1 MLKRLLAIVALSAGL
16 AAVGSPALALTAKQK
31 MDTCK
36 FGANDQKLTGAARTA
51 FIKKCMKDAPMERHK
66 PAAAPASTPAPEPKS
81 DDE

>member
-1 MLKRLLAIVALSAGL
+1 MLKVSMIAAVLIAVAL
-16 AAVGSPALALTAKQK
+16 GSPAFALTAKQK

-66 PAAAPASTPAPEPKS
+66 PAATPASTPAPEPKS